1 MAPRQW
7 DAHSQQQRYIQHWQ
21 GRHPLI
27 QHHPVLVSL
36 SLIGSAF
43 ILAIASYFSD
53 TLFPVLAFIGA
64 SPTLPCLLLAVV
76 LGTCGILTSIINII
90 EHVEQRRAY
99 IIVSPD
105 LKEQRY
111 DRN

>member
-1 MAPRQW
+1 MAPRQYEI
-7 DAHSQQQRYIQHWQ
+7 HSHVGYGRHWQ
-21 GRHPLI
+21 GRHPLL
-27 QHHPVLVSL
+27 QRHPVLVSL
-36 SLIGSAF
+36 CLISSALL
-43 ILAIASYFSD
+43 LAMVSYFAD

-64 SPTLPCLLLAVV
+64 SPTLPCLLLAWV

-99 IIVSPD
+99 VIVSPN